1 VAKLYITEFASTAVG
16 ARGQDVMAP
25 QHPPVARQSVITS
38 SGTSQQS
45 AAFGGSTR
53 YIEYHTDG
61 VISIS
66 IGLDPTADVNYER
79 VGAGERIFVGVV
91 PGHKLAVITNT

>member
-1 VAKLYITEFASTAVG
+1 MAKLYITEFSSTAIG

-25 QHPPVARQSVITS
+25 QNPVVAKQPFITS

-61 VISIS
+61 ICSID
-66 IGLDPTADVNYER
+66 IGANPIADVNYRRMAANETR
-79 VGAGERIFVGVV
+79 FEGVE